1 MRVFFPGGKRISAEY
16 KDHII
21 QTDQSIK
28 SGGENLHPSPFDL
41 FKASL
46 GTCMGAYVMEFCLER
61 QIPLDCISIN
71 YEFIGESVIEEVKS
85 TIVVD
90 ERFPAKYF
98 KAVVK
103 ATESCKVKKQLL
115 KPPKFTTTVINSNA

>member
-1 MRVFFPGGKRISAEY
+1 MKVFFPGGKKISASY
-16 KDHII
+16 KDHVI

-61 QIPLDCISIN
+61 KIPLDSISIN
-71 YEFIGESVIEEVKS
+71 YEFIGDSVIEEVKS
-85 TIVVD
+85 TIIVD
-90 ERFPAKYF
+90 ERFPK
-98 KAVVK
+98 
-103 ATESCKVKKQLL
+103 SIIKQLL
-115 KPPKFTTTVINSNA
+115 RQRNPVK